1 MDYSATEA
9 VLFGRRLIN
18 AGQTAQQRNTK
29 LGQHWHVVADHD
41 NLKVTLHGSIKED
54 MTVFL
59 EQRRAS

>member
-9 VLFGRRLIN
+9 VLFGKRLLD
-18 AGQTAQQRNTK
+18 AGHAAQLRNK
-29 LGQHWHVVADHD
+29 RAGEHWHVVADHD
-41 NLKVTLHGSIKED
+41 NLKVTLHGHIEED